1 MEKIGFIGL
10 GNMGMPMAQNLISNG
25 IKVKGFDVSEEV
37 LKQASKNKIEVCSDT
52 LQASKEIDVLITML
66 PNGGAVSSVFNSESL
81 LENIDPSILII
92 ECSTIS
98 PKTSKE
104 LSLKASSLN
113 LEMIDAPVSGG
124 VKGAEEAGLTFMVG
138 GSVENVE
145 KAKPILSKMGK
156 NIFHAGDSGSG
167 QVAKLCNNMLLA
179 IHMCGTAET
188 IAMGVNNGLDPAI
201 LSEIMKN
208 SSGGNWSL
216 EKYNPFPGV
225 MKEAPAS
232 NNYSGGFL
240 NSLMLKDLNLA
251 EELANQSKSNTPM
264 GKLARELY
272 EELNNQG
279 FEGLDFSSVQQ
290 NYLDK

>member
-66 PNGGAVSSVFNSESL
+66 PNGEAVSSVFNSESL

-179 IHMCGTAET
+179 IHMSGTAE
-188 IAMGVNNGLDPAI
+188 ALSMGVKSGLDPGV
-201 LSEIMKN
+201 LSEIMSK

-216 EKYNPFPGV
+216 DKYNPYPGV
-225 MKEAPAS
+225 MTESPAS
-232 NNYSGGFL
+232 KDYQGGFL
-240 NSLMLKDLNLA
+240 NKLMIKDLNLA
-251 EELANQSKSNTPM
+251 KELAQDSKTETPM
-264 GKLARELY
+264 GDSARKLYDELI
-272 EELNNQG
+272 EQG
-279 FEGLDFSSVQQ
+279 LEDLDFSSVQK
-290 NYLDK
+290 LFK

>member
-66 PNGGAVSSVFNSESL
+66 PNGEAVSSVFNSDSL

-179 IHMCGTAET
+179 IHMSGTAE
-188 IAMGVNNGLDPAI
+188 ALSMGVQSGLDPSV
-201 LSEIMKN
+201 LSKIMSK

-216 EKYNPFPGV
+216 DKYNPYPGV
-225 MKEAPAS
+225 MSESPAS
-232 NNYSGGFL
+232 NDYQGGFL
-240 NSLMLKDLNLA
+240 NKLMIKDLSLA
-251 EELANQSKSNTPM
+251 KELADDAGTQTPM
-264 GKLARELY
+264 GNSARKLYQELI
-272 EELNNQG
+272 EQG
-279 FEGLDFSSVQQ
+279 LEDLDFSSVQK
-290 NYLDK
+290 LFK

>member
-1 MEKIGFIGL
+1 MEKVGFIGL

-66 PNGGAVSSVFNSESL
+66 PNGEAVSSVFNSESL

-124 VKGAEEAGLTFMVG
+124 VKGAEEASLTFMVG

-156 NIFHAGDSGSG
+156 NIFHAGGSGSG
-167 QVAKLCNNMLLA
+167 QIAKLCNNMLLA
-179 IHMCGTAET
+179 IHMSGTAEALS
-188 IAMGVNNGLDPAI
+188 IGVKSGLDPSV
-201 LSEIMKN
+201 LSEIMSK

-216 EKYNPFPGV
+216 DKYNPYPGV
-225 MKEAPAS
+225 MTESPAS
-232 NNYSGGFL
+232 KDYQGGFL
-240 NSLMLKDLNLA
+240 NKLMIKDLNLA
-251 EELANQSKSNTPM
+251 KELAQDAKTETPM
-264 GKLARELY
+264 GDSARKLYDELI
-272 EELNNQG
+272 EQG
-279 FEGLDFSSVQQ
+279 LEGLDFSSVQK
-290 NYLDK
+290 LFK

>member
-25 IKVKGFDVSEEV
+25 IKVKGFDVSEEI
-37 LKQASKNKIEVCSDT
+37 LKQASENKIEVCSDT

-66 PNGGAVSSVFNSESL
+66 PNGEAVSSVFNSESL

-104 LSLKASSLN
+104 LSLKASSLD

-145 KAKPILSKMGK
+145 KAKPILSMMGK

-167 QVAKLCNNMLLA
+167 QIAKLCNNMLLA
-179 IHMCGTAET
+179 IHMSGTAEA
-188 IAMGVNNGLDPAI
+188 ISMGVKSGLDPSV
-201 LSEIMKN
+201 LSEIMSK

-216 EKYNPFPGV
+216 DKYNPYPGV
-225 MKEAPAS
+225 MIESPAS
-232 NNYSGGFL
+232 KDYQGGFL
-240 NSLMLKDLNLA
+240 NKLMIKDLNLA
-251 EELANQSKSNTPM
+251 KELAQDSKTETPM
-264 GKLARELY
+264 GDSARNLYDELI
-272 EELNNQG
+272 EQG
-279 FEGLDFSSVQQ
+279 LEDLDFSSVQKLFQ
-290 NYLDK
+290 

>member
-25 IKVKGFDVSEEV
+25 IKVKGFDVSEEI
-37 LKQASKNKIEVCSDT
+37 LKQASENNIMVCSDS

-66 PNGGAVSSVFNSESL
+66 PNGEAVSSVFNSESL

-138 GSVENVE
+138 GSVESVE
-145 KAKPILSKMGK
+145 KAKPILSMMGK

-167 QVAKLCNNMLLA
+167 QIAKLCNNMLLA
-179 IHMCGTAET
+179 IHMSGTAEA
-188 IAMGVNNGLDPAI
+188 ISMGVKSGLDPSV
-201 LSEIMKN
+201 LSEIMSK

-216 EKYNPFPGV
+216 DKYNPYPGV
-225 MKEAPAS
+225 MIESPAS
-232 NNYSGGFL
+232 KDYQGGFL
-240 NSLMLKDLNLA
+240 NKLMIKDLNLA
-251 EELANQSKSNTPM
+251 KELAQDSKTETPM
-264 GKLARELY
+264 GDSARKLYDELI
-272 EELNNQG
+272 EQG
-279 FEGLDFSSVQQ
+279 LEDLDFSSVQKLFQ
-290 NYLDK
+290 

>member
-66 PNGGAVSSVFNSESL
+66 PNGEAVSSVFNSESL

-104 LSLKASSLN
+104 LSLKAASLN

-156 NIFHAGDSGSG
+156 NIFHAGGSGSG
-167 QVAKLCNNMLLA
+167 QIAKLCNNMLLA
-179 IHMCGTAET
+179 IHMSGTAE
-188 IAMGVNNGLDPAI
+188 ALSMGVKSGLDPSV
-201 LSEIMKN
+201 LSEIMSK

-216 EKYNPFPGV
+216 DKYNPYPGV
-225 MKEAPAS
+225 MTESPAS
-232 NNYSGGFL
+232 KDYQGGFL
-240 NSLMLKDLNLA
+240 NKLMIKDLNLA
-251 EELANQSKSNTPM
+251 KELAQDSKTETPM
-264 GKLARELY
+264 GDSARKLYDELI
-272 EELNNQG
+272 EQG
-279 FEGLDFSSVQQ
+279 LEDLDFSSVQK
-290 NYLDK
+290 LFK

>member
-25 IKVKGFDVSEEV
+25 IKVKGFDVSEEI
-37 LKQASKNKIEVCSDT
+37 LKQASENKIEVCSDT

-66 PNGGAVSSVFNSESL
+66 PNGEAVSSVFNSESL

-145 KAKPILSKMGK
+145 KAKPILSMMGE

-167 QVAKLCNNMLLA
+167 QIAKLCNNMLLA
-179 IHMCGTAET
+179 IHMSGTAE
-188 IAMGVNNGLDPAI
+188 ALSMGVKSGLDPSV
-201 LSEIMKN
+201 LSEIMSK

-216 EKYNPFPGV
+216 DKYNPYPGV
-225 MKEAPAS
+225 MIESPAS
-232 NNYSGGFL
+232 KDYQGGFL
-240 NSLMLKDLNLA
+240 NKLMIKDLNLA
-251 EELANQSKSNTPM
+251 KELAQDSKTETPM
-264 GKLARELY
+264 GDSARKLYDELI
-272 EELNNQG
+272 EQG
-279 FEGLDFSSVQQ
+279 LEDLDFSSVQKLFQ
-290 NYLDK
+290 

>member
-37 LKQASKNKIEVCSDT
+37 LKQALKNEIEVCSDA
-52 LQASKEIDVLITML
+52 LQVSQGINVLITML
-66 PNGGAVSSVFNSESL
+66 PNGEAVSSVLNSESL

-124 VKGAEEAGLTFMVG
+124 VKGAEEGGLTFMVG
-138 GSVENVE
+138 GSAENVE
-145 KAKPILSKMGK
+145 KAKPILSMMGK
-156 NIFHAGDSGSG
+156 NIFHAGESGSG

-179 IHMCGTAET
+179 IHMSGTAE
-188 IAMGVNNGLDPAI
+188 ALSMGVKSGLDPSV
-201 LSEIMKN
+201 LSEIMSK

-216 EKYNPFPGV
+216 DKYNPYPGV
-225 MKEAPAS
+225 MIESPAS
-232 NNYSGGFL
+232 KDYQGGFL
-240 NSLMLKDLNLA
+240 NKLMIKDLNLA
-251 EELANQSKSNTPM
+251 KELAQDSKTETPM
-264 GKLARELY
+264 GDSARNLYDELI
-272 EELNNQG
+272 EQG
-279 FEGLDFSSVQQ
+279 LEDLDFSSVQKLFQ
-290 NYLDK
+290 

>member
-52 LQASKEIDVLITML
+52 LQVSKEIDVLITML
-66 PNGGAVSSVFNSESL
+66 PNGEAVSSVFNSESL

-124 VKGAEEAGLTFMVG
+124 VKGAEEASLTFMVG

-156 NIFHAGDSGSG
+156 NIFHAGGSGSG
-167 QVAKLCNNMLLA
+167 QIAKLCNNMLLA
-179 IHMCGTAET
+179 IHMSGTAEALS
-188 IAMGVNNGLDPAI
+188 IGVKSGLDPSV
-201 LSEIMKN
+201 LSEIMSK

-216 EKYNPFPGV
+216 DKYNPYPGV
-225 MKEAPAS
+225 MTESPAS
-232 NNYSGGFL
+232 KDYQGGFL
-240 NSLMLKDLNLA
+240 NKLMIKDLNLA
-251 EELANQSKSNTPM
+251 KELAQDSKTETPM
-264 GKLARELY
+264 GDSARKLYDELI
-272 EELNNQG
+272 EQG
-279 FEGLDFSSVQQ
+279 LEDLDFSSVQK
-290 NYLDK
+290 LFK

>member
-37 LKQASKNKIEVCSDT
+37 LKQASKNKIDVCSDT
-52 LQASKEIDVLITML
+52 LQVSKEIDVLITML
-66 PNGGAVSSVFNSESL
+66 PNDEAVSSVFNSESL

-104 LSLKASSLN
+104 LSLKASSLD

-138 GSVENVE
+138 GSVENLE
-145 KAKPILSKMGK
+145 KAKPILSMMGK
-156 NIFHAGDSGSG
+156 NIFHAGESGSG

-179 IHMCGTAET
+179 IHMSGTAE
-188 IAMGVNNGLDPAI
+188 ALSMGVKSGLDPSV
-201 LSEIMKN
+201 LSEIMSK

-216 EKYNPFPGV
+216 DKYNPYPGV
-225 MKEAPAS
+225 MIESPAS
-232 NNYSGGFL
+232 KDYQGGFL
-240 NSLMLKDLNLA
+240 NKLMIKDLNLA
-251 EELANQSKSNTPM
+251 KELAQDSKTETPM
-264 GKLARELY
+264 GDSARNLYDELI
-272 EELNNQG
+272 EQG
-279 FEGLDFSSVQQ
+279 LEDLDFSSVQKLFQ
-290 NYLDK
+290 

>member
-66 PNGGAVSSVFNSESL
+66 PNGEAVSSVFNSESL

-104 LSLKASSLN
+104 LSLKAASLN

-156 NIFHAGDSGSG
+156 NIFHAGGSGSG
-167 QVAKLCNNMLLA
+167 QIAKLCNNMLLA
-179 IHMCGTAET
+179 IHMSGTAEALS
-188 IAMGVNNGLDPAI
+188 IGVKSGLDPSV
-201 LSEIMKN
+201 LSEIMSK

-216 EKYNPFPGV
+216 DKYNPYPGV
-225 MKEAPAS
+225 MIESPAS
-232 NNYSGGFL
+232 KDYQGGFL
-240 NSLMLKDLNLA
+240 NKLMIKDLNLA
-251 EELANQSKSNTPM
+251 KELAQDSKTETPM
-264 GKLARELY
+264 GDSARKLYDELI
-272 EELNNQG
+272 EQG
-279 FEGLDFSSVQQ
+279 LEDLDFSSVQKLFQ
-290 NYLDK
+290 

>member
-25 IKVKGFDVSEEV
+25 IKVKGFDVSEEI
-37 LKQASKNKIEVCSDT
+37 LKQASENNIMVCSDS

-66 PNGGAVSSVFNSESL
+66 PNGEAVSSVFNSESL

-104 LSLKASSLN
+104 LSLKAASLD

-145 KAKPILSKMGK
+145 KAKPILSMMGK

-167 QVAKLCNNMLLA
+167 QIAKLCNNMLLA
-179 IHMCGTAET
+179 IHMSGTAEA
-188 IAMGVNNGLDPAI
+188 ISMGVKSGLDPSI
-201 LSEIMKN
+201 LSEIMSK

-216 EKYNPFPGV
+216 DKYNPYPGV
-225 MKEAPAS
+225 MIESPAS
-232 NNYSGGFL
+232 NDYQGGFL
-240 NSLMLKDLNLA
+240 NKLMIKDLNLA
-251 EELANQSKSNTPM
+251 KELAQDSKTETPM
-264 GKLARELY
+264 GDSARKLYDELI
-272 EELNNQG
+272 EQG
-279 FEGLDFSSVQQ
+279 LEDLDFSSVQKLFQ
-290 NYLDK
+290 

>member
-25 IKVKGFDVSEEV
+25 IKVKGFDVSEEI
-37 LKQASKNKIEVCSDT
+37 LKQASENKIEVCSDT

-66 PNGGAVSSVFNSESL
+66 PNGEAVSSIFNSESL

-92 ECSTIS
+92 ECSTIN

-104 LSLKASSLN
+104 LSLKASSLD

-145 KAKPILSKMGK
+145 KAKPILSMMGK

-167 QVAKLCNNMLLA
+167 QIAKLCNNMLLA
-179 IHMCGTAET
+179 IHMSGTAEA
-188 IAMGVNNGLDPAI
+188 ISIGVKSGLDPSV
-201 LSEIMKN
+201 LSKIMSK

-216 EKYNPFPGV
+216 DKYNPYPGV
-225 MKEAPAS
+225 MIESPAS
-232 NNYSGGFL
+232 KDYQGGFL
-240 NSLMLKDLNLA
+240 NKLMIKDLNLA
-251 EELANQSKSNTPM
+251 KELAQDSKTETPM
-264 GKLARELY
+264 GDSARKLYDELI
-272 EELNNQG
+272 EQG
-279 FEGLDFSSVQQ
+279 LEDLDFSSVQKLFQ
-290 NYLDK
+290 

>member
-66 PNGGAVSSVFNSESL
+66 PTGEAVSSVFNSESL

-104 LSLKASSLN
+104 LSLKASSLD

-145 KAKPILSKMGK
+145 KVKPILSMMGK

-167 QVAKLCNNMLLA
+167 QIAKLCNNMLLA
-179 IHMCGTAET
+179 IHMSGTAEA
-188 IAMGVNNGLDPAI
+188 ISMGVKSGLDPSV
-201 LSEIMKN
+201 LSEIMSK

-216 EKYNPFPGV
+216 DKYNPYPGV
-225 MKEAPAS
+225 MIESPAS
-232 NNYSGGFL
+232 KDYQGGFL
-240 NSLMLKDLNLA
+240 NKLMIKDLNLA
-251 EELANQSKSNTPM
+251 KELAQDSKTETPM
-264 GKLARELY
+264 GDSARNLYDELI
-272 EELNNQG
+272 EQG
-279 FEGLDFSSVQQ
+279 LEDLDFSSVQKLFQ
-290 NYLDK
+290 

>member
-66 PNGGAVSSVFNSESL
+66 PNGEAVSSVFNSESL

-145 KAKPILSKMGK
+145 KARPILSKMGK
-156 NIFHAGDSGSG
+156 NIFHAGGSGSG
-167 QVAKLCNNMLLA
+167 QIAKLCNNMLLA
-179 IHMCGTAET
+179 IHMSGTAEALS
-188 IAMGVNNGLDPAI
+188 IGVKSGLDPSV
-201 LSEIMKN
+201 LSEIMSK

-216 EKYNPFPGV
+216 DKYNPYPGV
-225 MKEAPAS
+225 MTESPAS
-232 NNYSGGFL
+232 KDYQGGFL
-240 NSLMLKDLNLA
+240 NKLMIKDLNLA
-251 EELANQSKSNTPM
+251 KELAQDSKTETPM
-264 GKLARELY
+264 GDSARKLYDELI
-272 EELNNQG
+272 EQG
-279 FEGLDFSSVQQ
+279 LEDLDFSSVQK
-290 NYLDK
+290 LFK

>member
-37 LKQASKNKIEVCSDT
+37 LKQASENNIMVCSDA

-66 PNGGAVSSVFNSESL
+66 PNGEAVSSVFNSESL

-104 LSLKASSLN
+104 LSLKAASLN

-124 VKGAEEAGLTFMVG
+124 VKGAEEAALTFMVG

-145 KAKPILSKMGK
+145 KAQPILSKMGK
-156 NIFHAGDSGSG
+156 NIFHAGGSGSG
-167 QVAKLCNNMLLA
+167 QIAKLCNNMLLA
-179 IHMCGTAET
+179 IHMSGTAEALS
-188 IAMGVNNGLDPAI
+188 IGVKSGLDPSV
-201 LSEIMKN
+201 LSEIMSK

-216 EKYNPFPGV
+216 DKYNPYPGV
-225 MKEAPAS
+225 MTESPAS
-232 NNYSGGFL
+232 KDYQGGFL
-240 NSLMLKDLNLA
+240 NKLMIKDLNLA
-251 EELANQSKSNTPM
+251 KELAQDSKTETPM
-264 GKLARELY
+264 GDSARKLYDELI
-272 EELNNQG
+272 EQG
-279 FEGLDFSSVQQ
+279 LEDLDFSSVQK
-290 NYLDK
+290 LFK

>member
-66 PNGGAVSSVFNSESL
+66 PNGEAVSSVFNSESL

-104 LSLKASSLN
+104 LSLKAASLN

-167 QVAKLCNNMLLA
+167 QIAKLCNNMLLA
-179 IHMCGTAET
+179 IHMSGTAE
-188 IAMGVNNGLDPAI
+188 ALSMGVKSGLDPGI
-201 LSEIMKN
+201 LSEIMSK

-216 EKYNPFPGV
+216 DKYNPYPGV
-225 MKEAPAS
+225 MTESPAS
-232 NNYSGGFL
+232 KDYQGGFL
-240 NSLMLKDLNLA
+240 NKLMIKDLNLA
-251 EELANQSKSNTPM
+251 KELAQDSKTETPM
-264 GKLARELY
+264 GDSARKLYDELI
-272 EELNNQG
+272 EQG
-279 FEGLDFSSVQQ
+279 LEDLDFSSVQT
-290 NYLDK
+290 LFK

>member
-66 PNGGAVSSVFNSESL
+66 PNGEAVSSVFNSESL

-145 KAKPILSKMGK
+145 KAKPILSMMGE

-167 QVAKLCNNMLLA
+167 QIAKLCNNMLLA
-179 IHMCGTAET
+179 IHMSGTAE
-188 IAMGVNNGLDPAI
+188 ALSMWVKSGLDPSV
-201 LSEIMKN
+201 LSEIMSK

-216 EKYNPFPGV
+216 DKYNPYPGV
-225 MKEAPAS
+225 MIESPAS
-232 NNYSGGFL
+232 KDYQGGFL
-240 NSLMLKDLNLA
+240 NKLMIKDLNLA
-251 EELANQSKSNTPM
+251 KELAQDSKTETPM
-264 GKLARELY
+264 GDSARNLYDELI
-272 EELNNQG
+272 EQG
-279 FEGLDFSSVQQ
+279 LEDLDFSSVQKLFQ
-290 NYLDK
+290 

>member
-66 PNGGAVSSVFNSESL
+66 PNGEAVSSVFNSESL

-104 LSLKASSLN
+104 LSLKAASLN

-167 QVAKLCNNMLLA
+167 QIAKLCNNMLLA
-179 IHMCGTAET
+179 IHMSGTAE
-188 IAMGVNNGLDPAI
+188 ALSMGIKSGLDPSV
-201 LSEIMKN
+201 LSEIMSK

-216 EKYNPFPGV
+216 DKYNPYPGV
-225 MKEAPAS
+225 MTESPAS
-232 NNYSGGFL
+232 KDYQGGFL
-240 NSLMLKDLNLA
+240 NKLMIKDLNLA
-251 EELANQSKSNTPM
+251 KELAQDSKTETPM
-264 GKLARELY
+264 GDSARKLYDELI
-272 EELNNQG
+272 EQG
-279 FEGLDFSSVQQ
+279 LEDLDFSSVQK
-290 NYLDK
+290 LFK

>member
-25 IKVKGFDVSEEV
+25 MKVKGFDVSEEV

-66 PNGGAVSSVFNSESL
+66 PNGEAVSSVFNSESL

-104 LSLKASSLN
+104 LSLKASSLD

-145 KAKPILSKMGK
+145 KAKPILSMMGK

-167 QVAKLCNNMLLA
+167 QIAKLCNNMLLA
-179 IHMCGTAET
+179 IHMSGTAEA
-188 IAMGVNNGLDPAI
+188 ISMGVKSGLDPSV
-201 LSEIMKN
+201 LSEIMSK

-216 EKYNPFPGV
+216 DKYNPYPGV
-225 MKEAPAS
+225 MIESPAS
-232 NNYSGGFL
+232 KDYQGGFL
-240 NSLMLKDLNLA
+240 NKLMIKDLNLA
-251 EELANQSKSNTPM
+251 KELAQDSKTETPM
-264 GKLARELY
+264 GDSARKLYDELI
-272 EELNNQG
+272 EQG
-279 FEGLDFSSVQQ
+279 QEAIDCSSEQK
-290 NYLDK
+290 L

>member
-37 LKQASKNKIEVCSDT
+37 LKQALKNKIEVCSDT

-66 PNGGAVSSVFNSESL
+66 PNGEAVSSVFNSESL

-92 ECSTIS
+92 ECSTIN
-98 PKTSKE
+98 PKTSKK
-104 LSLKASSLN
+104 LSLKASSLD

-145 KAKPILSKMGK
+145 KAKPILSMMGK

-167 QVAKLCNNMLLA
+167 QIAKLCNNMLLA
-179 IHMCGTAET
+179 IHMSGTAEA
-188 IAMGVNNGLDPAI
+188 ISMGVKSGLDPSV
-201 LSEIMKN
+201 LSEIMSK

-216 EKYNPFPGV
+216 DKYNPYPGV
-225 MKEAPAS
+225 MIESPAS
-232 NNYSGGFL
+232 KDYQGGFL
-240 NSLMLKDLNLA
+240 NKLMIKDLNLA
-251 EELANQSKSNTPM
+251 KELAQDSKTETPM
-264 GKLARELY
+264 GDSARNLYDELI
-272 EELNNQG
+272 EQG
-279 FEGLDFSSVQQ
+279 LEDLDFSSVQKLFQ
-290 NYLDK
+290 

>member
-37 LKQASKNKIEVCSDT
+37 LKQALKNKIEVCSDA
-52 LQASKEIDVLITML
+52 LQASQGINVLITML
-66 PNGGAVSSVFNSESL
+66 PNGEAVSSVFNSESL

-124 VKGAEEAGLTFMVG
+124 VKGAEEASLTFMVG

-145 KAKPILSKMGK
+145 KAKPILSMMGK

-167 QVAKLCNNMLLA
+167 QIAKLCNNMLLA
-179 IHMCGTAET
+179 IHMSGTAE
-188 IAMGVNNGLDPAI
+188 ALSMGAKSGLDPSV
-201 LSEIMKN
+201 LSEIMSK

-216 EKYNPFPGV
+216 DKYNPYPGV
-225 MKEAPAS
+225 MIESPAS
-232 NNYSGGFL
+232 KDYQGGFL
-240 NSLMLKDLNLA
+240 NKLMIKDLNLA
-251 EELANQSKSNTPM
+251 KELAQDSKTETPM
-264 GKLARELY
+264 GDSARKLYDELI
-272 EELNNQG
+272 EQG
-279 FEGLDFSSVQQ
+279 LEDLDFSSVQKLFQ
-290 NYLDK
+290 

>member
-37 LKQASKNKIEVCSDT
+37 LKQASENKIEVCSDT

-66 PNGGAVSSVFNSESL
+66 PNGEAVSSVFNSESL
-81 LENIDPSILII
+81 LENIDPSVLII
-92 ECSTIS
+92 ECSTIN

-104 LSLKASSLN
+104 LSLKALSLN

-167 QVAKLCNNMLLA
+167 QIAKLCNNMLLA
-179 IHMCGTAET
+179 IHMSGTAE
-188 IAMGVNNGLDPAI
+188 ALSMGVKSGLDPSV
-201 LSEIMKN
+201 LSEIMSK

-216 EKYNPFPGV
+216 DKYNPYPGV
-225 MKEAPAS
+225 MTESPAS
-232 NNYSGGFL
+232 KDYQGGFL
-240 NSLMLKDLNLA
+240 NKLMIKDLNLA
-251 EELANQSKSNTPM
+251 KELAQDSKTETPM
-264 GKLARELY
+264 GDSARKLYDELI
-272 EELNNQG
+272 EQG
-279 FEGLDFSSVQQ
+279 LEDLDFSSVQK
-290 NYLDK
+290 LFK

>member
-25 IKVKGFDVSEEV
+25 IKVKGFDVSEEI
-37 LKQASKNKIEVCSDT
+37 LKQASENKIEVCSDT

-66 PNGGAVSSVFNSESL
+66 PNGEAVSSVFNSESL

-138 GSVENVE
+138 GSVENLE

-179 IHMCGTAET
+179 IHMSGTAE
-188 IAMGVNNGLDPAI
+188 ALSMGVKSGLDPGV
-201 LSEIMKN
+201 LSEIMSK

-216 EKYNPFPGV
+216 DKYNPYPGV
-225 MKEAPAS
+225 MTESPAS
-232 NNYSGGFL
+232 KDYQGGFL
-240 NSLMLKDLNLA
+240 NKLMIKDLNLA
-251 EELANQSKSNTPM
+251 KELAQDSKTETPM
-264 GKLARELY
+264 GDSARKLYDELI
-272 EELNNQG
+272 EQG
-279 FEGLDFSSVQQ
+279 LEDLDFSSVQK
-290 NYLDK
+290 LFK

>member
-37 LKQASKNKIEVCSDT
+37 LKQASENNIMVCSDAF
-52 LQASKEIDVLITML
+52 QASKEIDVLITML
-66 PNGGAVSSVFNSESL
+66 PNGEAVSSVFNSESL

-124 VKGAEEAGLTFMVG
+124 VKGAEEASLTFMVG

-156 NIFHAGDSGSG
+156 NIFHAGGSGSG
-167 QVAKLCNNMLLA
+167 QIAKLCNNMLLA
-179 IHMCGTAET
+179 IHMSGTAEALS
-188 IAMGVNNGLDPAI
+188 IGVKSGLDPSV
-201 LSEIMKN
+201 LSEIMSK

-216 EKYNPFPGV
+216 DKYNPYPGV
-225 MKEAPAS
+225 MTESPAS
-232 NNYSGGFL
+232 KDYQGGFL
-240 NSLMLKDLNLA
+240 NKLMIKDLNLA
-251 EELANQSKSNTPM
+251 KELAQDSKTETPM
-264 GKLARELY
+264 GDSARKLYDELI
-272 EELNNQG
+272 EQG
-279 FEGLDFSSVQQ
+279 LEDLDFSSVQK
-290 NYLDK
+290 LFK

>member
-25 IKVKGFDVSEEV
+25 IKVKGFDVSEEI
-37 LKQASKNKIEVCSDT
+37 LKQASENKIEVCSDT

-66 PNGGAVSSVFNSESL
+66 PNGEAVSSVFNSESL

-104 LSLKASSLN
+104 LSLKASSLD

-138 GSVENVE
+138 GSVESVE
-145 KAKPILSKMGK
+145 KAKPILSMMGK

-167 QVAKLCNNMLLA
+167 QIAKLCNNMLLA
-179 IHMCGTAET
+179 IHMSGTAEA
-188 IAMGVNNGLDPAI
+188 ISMGVKSGLDPSV
-201 LSEIMKN
+201 LSEIMSK

-216 EKYNPFPGV
+216 DKYNPYPGV
-225 MKEAPAS
+225 MIESPAS
-232 NNYSGGFL
+232 KDYQGGFL
-240 NSLMLKDLNLA
+240 NKLMIKDLNLA
-251 EELANQSKSNTPM
+251 KELAQDSKTETPM
-264 GKLARELY
+264 GDSARKLYDELI
-272 EELNNQG
+272 EQG
-279 FEGLDFSSVQQ
+279 LEDLDFSSVQKLFQ
-290 NYLDK
+290 

>member
-37 LKQASKNKIEVCSDT
+37 LKQASKNKIEGCSDT

-66 PNGGAVSSVFNSESL
+66 PNGEAVSSVFNSESL

-104 LSLKASSLN
+104 LSLKAASLD

-138 GSVENVE
+138 GSVESVE
-145 KAKPILSKMGK
+145 KAKPILSMMGK

-167 QVAKLCNNMLLA
+167 QIAKLCNNMLLA
-179 IHMCGTAET
+179 IHMSGTAEA
-188 IAMGVNNGLDPAI
+188 ISMGVKSGLDPSV
-201 LSEIMKN
+201 LSEIMSK

-216 EKYNPFPGV
+216 DKYNPYPGV
-225 MKEAPAS
+225 MIESPAS
-232 NNYSGGFL
+232 KDYQGGFL
-240 NSLMLKDLNLA
+240 NKLMIKDLNLA
-251 EELANQSKSNTPM
+251 KELAQDSKTETPM
-264 GKLARELY
+264 GDSARKLYDELI
-272 EELNNQG
+272 EQG
-279 FEGLDFSSVQQ
+279 LEDLDFSSVQKLFQ
-290 NYLDK
+290 

>member
-66 PNGGAVSSVFNSESL
+66 PNGEAVSSVFNSESL

-104 LSLKASSLN
+104 LSLKASSLD

-156 NIFHAGDSGSG
+156 NIFHAGGSGSG
-167 QVAKLCNNMLLA
+167 QIAKLCNNMLLA
-179 IHMCGTAET
+179 IHMSGTAE
-188 IAMGVNNGLDPAI
+188 ALSMGVKSGLDPSV
-201 LSEIMKN
+201 LSEIMSK

-216 EKYNPFPGV
+216 DKYNPYPGV
-225 MKEAPAS
+225 MTESPAS
-232 NNYSGGFL
+232 KDYQGGFL
-240 NSLMLKDLNLA
+240 NKLMIKDLNLA
-251 EELANQSKSNTPM
+251 KELAQDSKTETPM
-264 GKLARELY
+264 GDSARKLYDELI
-272 EELNNQG
+272 EQG
-279 FEGLDFSSVQQ
+279 LEDLDFSSVQK
-290 NYLDK
+290 LFK

>member
-25 IKVKGFDVSEEV
+25 IKVKGFDVSEEI
-37 LKQASKNKIEVCSDT
+37 LKQASENKIEVCSDT

-66 PNGGAVSSVFNSESL
+66 PNGEAVSSVFNSESL

-104 LSLKASSLN
+104 LSLKASSLD

-145 KAKPILSKMGK
+145 KAKPILSMMGK

-167 QVAKLCNNMLLA
+167 QIAKLCNNMLLA
-179 IHMCGTAET
+179 IHMSGTAEA
-188 IAMGVNNGLDPAI
+188 ISMGVKSGLDPSV
-201 LSEIMKN
+201 LSEIMSK

-216 EKYNPFPGV
+216 DKYNPYPGV
-225 MKEAPAS
+225 MIESPAS
-232 NNYSGGFL
+232 KDYQGGFL
-240 NSLMLKDLNLA
+240 NKLMIKDLSLA
-251 EELANQSKSNTPM
+251 KELAQDSKTETPM
-264 GKLARELY
+264 GDSARKLYDELI
-272 EELNNQG
+272 EQG
-279 FEGLDFSSVQQ
+279 LEDLDFSSVQKLFQ
-290 NYLDK
+290 

>member
-10 GNMGMPMAQNLISNG
+10 GNMGMPMARNLISNG

-66 PNGGAVSSVFNSESL
+66 PNGEAVSSVFNSESL

-145 KAKPILSKMGK
+145 KARPILSKMGK
-156 NIFHAGDSGSG
+156 NIFHAGGSGSG
-167 QVAKLCNNMLLA
+167 QIAKLCNNMLLA
-179 IHMCGTAET
+179 IHMSGTAE
-188 IAMGVNNGLDPAI
+188 ALSMGVKSGLDPSV
-201 LSEIMKN
+201 LSEIMSK

-216 EKYNPFPGV
+216 DKYNPYPGV
-225 MKEAPAS
+225 MTESPAS
-232 NNYSGGFL
+232 KDYQGGFL
-240 NSLMLKDLNLA
+240 NKLMIKDLNLA
-251 EELANQSKSNTPM
+251 KELAQDSKTETPM
-264 GKLARELY
+264 GDSARKLYDELI
-272 EELNNQG
+272 EQG
-279 FEGLDFSSVQQ
+279 LEGLDFSSVQK
-290 NYLDK
+290 LFK

>member
-37 LKQASKNKIEVCSDT
+37 LKQASKNKIEVCSDN

-66 PNGGAVSSVFNSESL
+66 PNGEAVSSVFSSESL

-124 VKGAEEAGLTFMVG
+124 VKGAEEASLTFMVG

-156 NIFHAGDSGSG
+156 NIFHAGGSGSG
-167 QVAKLCNNMLLA
+167 QIAKLCNNMLLA
-179 IHMCGTAET
+179 IHMSGTAEALS
-188 IAMGVNNGLDPAI
+188 IGVKSGLDPSV
-201 LSEIMKN
+201 LSEIMSK

-216 EKYNPFPGV
+216 DKYNPYPGV
-225 MKEAPAS
+225 MSESPAS
-232 NNYSGGFL
+232 KDYQGGFL
-240 NSLMLKDLNLA
+240 NKLMIKDLNLA
-251 EELANQSKSNTPM
+251 KELAQDSKTETPM
-264 GKLARELY
+264 GDSARKLYDELI
-272 EELNNQG
+272 EQG
-279 FEGLDFSSVQQ
+279 LEDLDFSSVQK
-290 NYLDK
+290 LFK

>member
-37 LKQASKNKIEVCSDT
+37 LKQASKNKIKLCSDT
-52 LQASKEIDVLITML
+52 LQASKEIDILITML
-66 PNGGAVSSVFNSESL
+66 PNGEAVSNVFNSDGL

-179 IHMCGTAET
+179 IHMSGTAEVL
-188 IAMGVNNGLDPAI
+188 AMGVNNGLDPET
-201 LSEIMKN
+201 LSEIMRN

-225 MKEAPAS
+225 MENVPAS
-232 NNYSGGFL
+232 DNYNGGFL
-240 NSLMLKDLNLA
+240 NALMLKDLRLA
-251 EELANQSKSNTPM
+251 EELSDQSKSDTPM
-264 GKLARELY
+264 GKLAKKLY
-272 EELNNQG
+272 EQLND
-279 FEGLDFSSVQQ
+279 EGLGDLDFSSIQR
-290 NYLDK
+290 NYLK

>member
-25 IKVKGFDVSEEV
+25 IKVKGFDVSEEI
-37 LKQASKNKIEVCSDT
+37 LKQASENKIEVCSDT

-66 PNGGAVSSVFNSESL
+66 PNGEAVSSVFNSESL

-104 LSLKASSLN
+104 LSLKASSLD

-145 KAKPILSKMGK
+145 KAKPILSMMGK

-167 QVAKLCNNMLLA
+167 QIAKLCNNMLLA
-179 IHMCGTAET
+179 IHMSGTVEA
-188 IAMGVNNGLDPAI
+188 ISMGVKSGLDPSV
-201 LSEIMKN
+201 LSEIMSK

-216 EKYNPFPGV
+216 DKYNPYPGV
-225 MKEAPAS
+225 MIESPAS
-232 NNYSGGFL
+232 KDYQGGFL
-240 NSLMLKDLNLA
+240 NKLMIKDLNLA
-251 EELANQSKSNTPM
+251 KELAQDSKTETPM
-264 GKLARELY
+264 GDSARKLYDELI
-272 EELNNQG
+272 EQG
-279 FEGLDFSSVQQ
+279 L
-290 NYLDK
+290 

>member
-37 LKQASKNKIEVCSDT
+37 LKQASENKIEVCSDT

-66 PNGGAVSSVFNSESL
+66 PNGEAVSSVFNSESL

-145 KAKPILSKMGK
+145 IAKPILSKMGK
-156 NIFHAGDSGSG
+156 NIFHA
-167 QVAKLCNNMLLA
+167 
-179 IHMCGTAET
+179 
-188 IAMGVNNGLDPAI
+188 
-201 LSEIMKN
+201 
-208 SSGGNWSL
+208 
-216 EKYNPFPGV
+216 
-225 MKEAPAS
+225 
-232 NNYSGGFL
+232 
-240 NSLMLKDLNLA
+240 
-251 EELANQSKSNTPM
+251 
-264 GKLARELY
+264 
-272 EELNNQG
+272 
-279 FEGLDFSSVQQ
+279 
-290 NYLDK
+290 

>member
-66 PNGGAVSSVFNSESL
+66 PTGEAVSSVFNSESL

-124 VKGAEEAGLTFMVG
+124 VKGAEEASLTFMVG

-156 NIFHAGDSGSG
+156 NIFHAGGSGSG
-167 QVAKLCNNMLLA
+167 QIAKLCNNMLLA
-179 IHMCGTAET
+179 IHMSGTAE
-188 IAMGVNNGLDPAI
+188 ALSMGVKSGLDPGI
-201 LSEIMKN
+201 LSEIMSK

-216 EKYNPFPGV
+216 DKYNPYPGV
-225 MKEAPAS
+225 MTESPAS
-232 NNYSGGFL
+232 KDYQGGFL
-240 NSLMLKDLNLA
+240 NKLMIKDLNLA
-251 EELANQSKSNTPM
+251 KELAQDSKTETPM
-264 GKLARELY
+264 GDSARKLYDELI
-272 EELNNQG
+272 EQG
-279 FEGLDFSSVQQ
+279 LEDLDFSSVQK
-290 NYLDK
+290 LFK

>member
-10 GNMGMPMAQNLISNG
+10 GNMGMPMAQNLIANG

-37 LKQASKNKIEVCSDT
+37 LKQASKNKIEVCSDN

-66 PNGGAVSSVFNSESL
+66 PNGEAVSSVFNSESL
-81 LENIDPSILII
+81 LKKIDPSILII

-124 VKGAEEAGLTFMVG
+124 VKGAEEASLTFMVG
-138 GSVENVE
+138 GSVESVK
-145 KAKPILSKMGK
+145 KAKPILSMMGK

-167 QVAKLCNNMLLA
+167 QIAKLCNNMLLA
-179 IHMCGTAET
+179 IHMSGTAEA
-188 IAMGVNNGLDPAI
+188 ISIGVKSGLDPSV
-201 LSEIMKN
+201 LSKIMSK

-216 EKYNPFPGV
+216 DKYNPYPGV
-225 MKEAPAS
+225 MIESPAS
-232 NNYSGGFL
+232 KDYQGGFL
-240 NSLMLKDLNLA
+240 NKLMIKDLNLA
-251 EELANQSKSNTPM
+251 KELAQDSKTETPM
-264 GKLARELY
+264 GDSARKLYDELI
-272 EELNNQG
+272 EQG
-279 FEGLDFSSVQQ
+279 LEDLDFSSVQKLFQ
-290 NYLDK
+290 